1 VSWVP
6 DLVSCASRR
15 FPDKVAVD
23 VDGDTLTFAELS
35 DRASLLAGWLRAS
48 GVGPGR
54 RVALLAKNDREY
66 LEIRV
71 GSQRAGTI
79 LVPLNYRLSPAEL
92 QMTIEDAEVDVLLVG
107 REMEGPAGSLEAPRR
122 LHLGDGSYAQA
133 LAGAEPVPVPAG
145 YAPEV
150 INQLCYTSG
159 TTGRPKGVMLS
170 NGAVHSSTVAMGH
183 EIGANPD
190 AVFLACTP
198 MFHVGSQ
205 VGSSC
210 TFLGATQVQMDRFDV
225 SGFLAAL
232 ERTKPT
238 HTQIVPTML
247 QLLMDAW
254 GDRPPPSL
262 QCILYGAA
270 PMPPALLARLTEA
283 WNCDFVNG
291 YGSTEAMGISFLTPH
306 EHRQVE
312 RLSVGRSS
320 TVVSSRVTD
329 DTGREIPA
337 NEVGEV
343 RARGATLMSGYWRRP
358 QETDEAI
365 ADGWL
370 RTGDLGYRD
379 GDGFLHL
386 VDRRNDKIIS
396 GGENVFPSEV
406 EDAIAVHPDVAE
418 AAVIG
423 VPDLKWG
430 EAVVASVVL
439 RGEAIVDEQGLKA
452 HCREMLAPYKV
463 PKVIRISGDPLPRTT
478 TGKLLRREVRAA
490 WSS

>member
-1 VSWVP
+1 
-6 DLVSCASRR
+6 
-15 FPDKVAVD
+15 
-23 VDGDTLTFAELS
+23 
-35 DRASLLAGWLRAS
+35 
-48 GVGPGR
+48 
-54 RVALLAKNDREY
+54 
-66 LEIRV
+66 
-71 GSQRAGTI
+71 
-79 LVPLNYRLSPAEL
+79 
-92 QMTIEDAEVDVLLVG
+92 
-107 REMEGPAGSLEAPRR
+107 
-122 LHLGDGSYAQA
+122 
-133 LAGAEPVPVPAG
+133 
-145 YAPEV
+145 
-150 INQLCYTSG
+150 
-159 TTGRPKGVMLS
+159 
-170 NGAVHSSTVAMGH
+170 
-183 EIGANPD
+183 
-190 AVFLACTP
+190 
-198 MFHVGSQ
+198 
-205 VGSSC
+205 
-210 TFLGATQVQMDRFDV
+210 
-225 SGFLAAL
+225 
-232 ERTKPT
+232 
-238 HTQIVPTML
+238 ML
-247 QLLMDAW
+247 QLLIDAW

-262 QCILYGAA
+262 RCILYGAA

-291 YGSTEAMGISFLTPH
+291 YGSTEAMGISFLTPT

-320 TVVSSRVTD
+320 TVVSSLVTD

-386 VDRRNDKIIS
+386 VDRRNDKIIT

-439 RGEAIVDEQGLKA
+439 HEEAAVDEQGLKA

-463 PKVIRISGDPLPRTT
+463 PKVIRISVDPLPRTA
-478 TGKLLRREVRAA
+478 TGKLLRREVRAG